1 MAENNSKLGE
11 GYNDGSEGEDTS
23 KIKEIAKCIYN
34 HSEDKSKRG
43 LVTVIVGA
51 GASRSS
57 PTTEELIKELIPKL
71 GKEVFNTNAHVHFGK
86 NAEECTLE
94 ELFSIFAKIKG
105 EKALHEFLH
114 DKKFHGK
121 KIISV
126 NDYIRP
132 TAGYEFLSHLVH
144 HKLVDIIITT
154 NFDEELEISLDDEI
168 GRENYKIVKSLSEFD
183 VCSMEIEIGR
193 KNNAFEKFE
202 KPVLFKVHGTISY
215 PRTLRPTIE
224 SVQKFEKEKFEVIS
238 EVLRNTE
245 IFIIVGYGSRDTDFR
260 NALVEALRKR
270 SDSMNIYWVHKREET
285 RQKYKE
291 TSEEINKESGG
302 KGKFSFIRKDSD
314 EFFEELAEE
323 IEEIDKNKKIPTI
336 ARHKIRNLILRHLDV
351 NDISKN
357 KFYLEVIIFAVK
369 AKGLFSI
376 DALTDCA
383 RIQRYCRELI
393 NANCSPHELLKKL
406 EDNDLIKQVKGK
418 IGIYCVPVSQ
428 TEEIK
433 QKIINFFDLSK
444 KLTVEDSKKL
454 REQLEKLEEE
464 FDVDIVEPDASV
476 YLMFKNPKPI
486 RDHGEWVKK
495 TRKLVED
502 AKELKI
508 IAQTGEWMTKGENR
522 RIFENFLKNGGE
534 IKLITCE
541 KFKDA
546 GMHSERQEYIEQE
559 LEKMVNEYGGRIK
572 MKYLSWEEISE
583 HIRLNDKSEGIYMK
597 RMTKSPTVAP
607 VWVEEEEDY
616 KMLEKMFDYYW
627 DKAQTRLNR

>member
-1 MAENNSKLGE
+1 MAENNSRLWE
-11 GYNDGSEGEDTS
+11 GYNDGSEGKDTS
-23 KIKEIAKCIYN
+23 KIKEIAKSIYN

-114 DKKFHGK
+114 DKKFHK

-183 VCSMEIEIGR
+183 VFMEMRR
-193 KNNAFEKFE
+193 KNSAFE

-291 TSEEINKESGG
+291 TSEEINKESGD
-302 KGKFSFIRKDSD
+302 KGEFSFIIKDSD

-323 IEEIDKNKKIPTI
+323 IEKIDKNKKIPTI

-351 NDISKN
+351 KDISKN

-383 RIQRYCRELI
+383 RIQRYYRELI
-393 NANCSPHELLKKL
+393 NAKNANCSPHELLKEL
-406 EDNDLIKQVKGK
+406 EKKGLIKQVKGK

-428 TEEIK
+428 TEEIR
-433 QKIINFFDLSK
+433 QKIIDFFNLHG
-444 KLTVEDSKKL
+444 KLKGGEKLEL
-454 REQLEKLEEE
+454 REQLKKLEKE

-476 YLMFKNPKPI
+476 YLRFKNPKPI
-486 RDHGEWVKK
+486 RDHGEWVEK
-495 TRKLVED
+495 TKELVED
-502 AKELKI
+502 ANVLKI

-607 VWVEEEEDY
+607 VWVEEREDY
-616 KMLEKMFDYYW
+616 ELLEKMFDYYW

>member
-1 MAENNSKLGE
+1 MAENNSRLWE
-11 GYNDGSEGEDTS
+11 GYNDGSEGKDSS
-23 KIKEIAKCIYN
+23 KIKEIAKSIYN

-86 NAEECTLE
+86 SVEECTLE

-114 DKKFHGK
+114 DKKFHK

-183 VCSMEIEIGR
+183 VFMEMRR
-193 KNNAFEKFE
+193 KNSAFE

-291 TSEEINKESGG
+291 TSEEINKESGD
-302 KGKFSFIRKDSD
+302 KGEFSFIIKDSD

-351 NDISKN
+351 KDISKN

-383 RIQRYCRELI
+383 RIQRYYRELI
-393 NANCSPHELLKKL
+393 NAKNANCSPHELLKEL
-406 EDNDLIKQVKGK
+406 EKKGLIKQVKGK

-428 TEEIK
+428 TEEIR
-433 QKIINFFDLSK
+433 QKIIDFFNLHG
-444 KLTVEDSKKL
+444 KLKGGEKLEL
-454 REQLEKLEEE
+454 REQLKKLEKE

-607 VWVEEEEDY
+607 VWVEEREDY
-616 KMLEKMFDYYW
+616 ELLEKMFDYYW